1 MADPVVFIPGL
12 AHTAELFSDQLTA
25 VSVERTITIA
35 NHRRHD
41 TLAGIADALLA
52 ETAPRFVLI
61 ALSMGGYVAFEILRR
76 APERVS
82 ALVLMNT
89 TARPDTDETRERR
102 ERLIAIADAGRFVE
116 VPALQMQAQVAPDRA
131 NDADLLA
138 IVRRMAE
145 QTGPEAFVRQQRAI
159 MGRPDSR
166 PALPAI
172 GCPTLMIVGDRD
184 QIVPVEHGQEIVS
197 AIPGSRLVTM
207 PMCGHLS
214 TLERPAAAT
223 HALMEF
229 LSGLPLDE

>member
-12 AHTAELFSDQLTA
+12 AHTGELFSDQIAA
-25 VSVERTITIA
+25 VSVDRTVTIA

-41 TLAGIADALLA
+41 TISALAETLLA
-52 ETAPRFVLI
+52 ETAPRFVLA

-89 TARPDTDETRERR
+89 TARPDSDETRERR
-102 ERLIAIADAGRFVE
+102 ERLIAIVEAGRFAE
-116 VPALQMQAQVAPDRA
+116 VPAMQMQMQVAPERT
-131 NDADLLA
+131 NDADILA

-145 QTGPEAFVRQQRAI
+145 QTGPEAFMRQQRAI
-159 MGRPDSR
+159 LARPDSR
-166 PALPAI
+166 PTLATI
-172 GCPTLMIVGDRD
+172 SCPTLMIMGDRD
-184 QIVPVEHGQEIVS
+184 QIVPIEHGQEIV
-197 AIPGSRLVTM
+197 AGIAGSRMVTM

-214 TLERPAAAT
+214 TLERPQAAT

-229 LSGLPLDE
+229 LAGLPASE